1 MYSDQTGKFPVQS
14 RRGHNY
20 IMIICYVDSNAALAE
35 PMKNRT
41 RKEMI
46 RAYLALIEPL
56 RRAGFAPKKHILD
69 NECSTS

>member
-1 MYSDQTGKFPVQS
+1 MYSDQTRKFPVQS

-20 IMIICYVDSNAALAE
+20 IMIMCHVDSNAALAE

-69 NECSTS
+69 NECSAS

>member
-1 MYSDQTGKFPVQS
+1 M
-14 RRGHNY
+14 
-20 IMIICYVDSNAALAE
+20 IMCHVDSNAALAE